1 MGLDSVLNDKY
12 YPTRYIY
19 KSEGERR
26 IARMLEES
34 RIDFVYEPG
43 LLVTDAGKQRI
54 WYPDFLLPQYAVY
67 LEYFGMENDP
77 AYAAR
82 TRHKI
87 EVYLENRI
95 EVVPLYPGTLR
106 GDYRGHVLD
115 EVRRIQRARLAD
127 LESRVY
133 NRSPPPAYRRS
144 CTKLGLFRSSG
155 GYR

>member
-26 IARMLEES
+26 IARMLEDS

-43 LLVTDAGKQRI
+43 LLVNDAGKQRI
-54 WYPDFLLPQYAVY
+54 WYPDFGLPRYAVY
-67 LEYFGMENDP
+67 IEYFGLENDP
-77 AYAAR
+77 VYAAR
-82 TRHKI
+82 THQKL
-87 EVYLENRI
+87 EVYRENRI

-106 GDYRGHVLD
+106 GDYRSHVLH
-115 EVRRIQRARLAD
+115 EVRQIQQARLAD
-127 LESRVY
+127 LESVIY
-133 NRSPPPAYRRS
+133 NRSPRPIYKRS
-144 CTKLGLFRSSG
+144 CTQLGMRRSSG